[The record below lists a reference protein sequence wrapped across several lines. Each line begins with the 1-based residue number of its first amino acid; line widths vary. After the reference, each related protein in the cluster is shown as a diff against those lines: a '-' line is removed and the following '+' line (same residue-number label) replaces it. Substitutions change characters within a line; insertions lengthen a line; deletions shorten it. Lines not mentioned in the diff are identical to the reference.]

1 MADHKTMGDN
11 IVSVSSMMEV
21 QSAAGDLAAAEFKLL
36 LDKASHDL
44 AVFKNYKSKLQ
55 SVESAMYHARL
66 AHLQRRA
73 EVAQN
78 TVSRLLRMDRGKGD
92 LRLSR
97 YQLCYLTGKARVLD
111 VMDDFQKFVGQLASI
126 HNIP

>member
-1 MADHKTMGDN
+1 
-11 IVSVSSMMEV
+11 MEV
-21 QSAAGDLAAAEFKLL
+21 QYSEGDLAAAGFKLL

-44 AVFKNYKSKLQ
+44 AVFNNYMSKLQ

-73 EVAQN
+73 EAAKN
-78 TVSRLLRMDRGKGD
+78 TVSRLLGLDRGEGD

-97 YQLCYLTGKARVLD
+97 YQLCYLTDKARVLD
-111 VMDDFQKFVGQLASI
+111 VMDDFQTFVGQRAGI
-126 HNIP
+126 HNIPK